1 MIILYCYNQQDDMFC
16 LNRRFSTLDRA
27 KSFVEEQREC
37 GLLKCACYIKSEA
50 GERILKRY
58 EQIN

>member
-1 MIILYCYNQQDDMFC
+1 MIVLYCYNKQDDMFC

-37 GLLKCACYIKSEA
+37 GSLKCACYIKSEA